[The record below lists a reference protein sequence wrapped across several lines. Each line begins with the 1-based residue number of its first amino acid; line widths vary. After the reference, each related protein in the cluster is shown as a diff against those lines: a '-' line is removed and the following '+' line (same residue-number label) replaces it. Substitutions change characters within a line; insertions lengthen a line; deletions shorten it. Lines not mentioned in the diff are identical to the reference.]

1 MNISKNLATGALTF
15 LRPGRD
21 IDHIMLRLAHS
32 ALQWTSN
39 HNPLFR
45 PFVHNTTDNYVTS
58 HCSSFSNRFY
68 EKKASK
74 NQEHDL

>member
-45 PFVHNTTDNYVTS
+45 PFVHNTTDNLCNFALFIIFES
-58 HCSSFSNRFY
+58 I
-68 EKKASK
+68 
-74 NQEHDL
+74 L